1 MVVCKKCSEKITKNY
16 CSNCGTPKNIERI
29 DFYYILSQLASIF
42 TLQKGIFFTIKEV
55 FIRPN
60 KSIKNF
66 ILYDRNSLV
75 KPIIFLFLTSFIY
88 ALINRLLNIEILRI
102 EVDSNEILKYS
113 FLKILEDNIAYMNII
128 FIFFIAMWLRLFFRK
143 QSFNFFEILIL
154 LCFVIGNVLLM
165 SSIFNII
172 QSLVNIELQYI
183 SFIIVGSYT
192 IYSIF
197 VFFGDKKIK
206 SLVKVLGAY
215 VLGILT
221 ATLLITIVETI
232 IHKLTNV

>member
-1 MVVCKKCSEKITKNY
+1 MTKCKKCNEEIIKNY
-16 CSNCGTPKNIERI
+16 CPNCGIPKKIERI

-42 TLQKGIFFTIKEV
+42 TLQKGIFYTIKEV

-197 VFFGDKKIK
+197 VFFGDKKTK